1 MHRTPDKTALEIMRN
16 AAELGYA
23 LRKQRFVTTE
33 IIHHEMTT
41 PSRKE
46 ILRMALGHPVS
57 SRTAHLVIKHH
68 NWRSGF
74 QHITSI
80 CPKISSMGLALAR
93 IQLRDR
99 GFVGMQY
106 VAFEQ

>member
-1 MHRTPDKTALEIMRN
+1 MHRTPDKTALQIMRN

-23 LRKQRFVTTE
+23 LRKQRLVTTE

-41 PSRKE
+41 PSSKE
-46 ILRMALGHPVS
+46 ILRMT

-68 NWRSGF
+68 NWRSGL
-74 QHITSI
+74 QYITSV
-80 CPKISSMGLALAR
+80 CPQISSMGLALAR